1 MERDDFAHFGGGLG
15 FINSSPY
22 LHPLPHCARDTLLQP
37 SSLGLGNSMSR
48 HLQRDIDGL
57 ITELLTIS
65 SMVEE
70 MIDQATQALSERRFD
85 LAEEV
90 IKNDSFVDE
99 HEVHLEEECLK
110 MLALHQPVAIDL
122 RRIAAVMKI
131 NADLER
137 IADLAVS
144 IANRALAIGKHPA
157 FVVPDRL
164 PKMVV
169 LATQMV
175 RGSMDAFVNLDTT
188 AARRILAMDRQVDQF
203 NGDIIDELQTQ
214 MQKQPDMVAAALHCF
229 SGVRHLERI
238 ADHATNIAEDV
249 IYLVEGDI
257 VRHRHSKLNESP
269 S

>member
-1 MERDDFAHFGGGLG
+1 
-15 FINSSPY
+15 
-22 LHPLPHCARDTLLQP
+22 
-37 SSLGLGNSMSR
+37 MSK

-57 ITELLTIS
+57 INELLTIS

-70 MIDQATQALSERRFD
+70 MIDRATQALSERRFD
-85 LAEEV
+85 LADQV
-90 IKNDSFVDE
+90 ISSDEFVDQ

-122 RRIAAVMKI
+122 RRIATVLKI

-144 IANRALAIGKHPA
+144 IANRARAISEHPA
-157 FVVPDRL
+157 FIVPDRL

-175 RGSMDAFVNLDTT
+175 RGAMDSFVNLDSH
-188 AARRILAMDRQVDQF
+188 AARRILAMDQQVDQY
-203 NGDIIDELQTQ
+203 NCDIIDELQSR
-214 MQKQPDMVAAALHCF
+214 MQKQPDMVAASLHCF

-257 VRHRHSKLNESP
+257 VRHRHAKLSESP

>member
-1 MERDDFAHFGGGLG
+1 
-15 FINSSPY
+15 
-22 LHPLPHCARDTLLQP
+22 
-37 SSLGLGNSMSR
+37 MSK

-57 ITELLTIS
+57 IKQLLTIS

-70 MIDQATQALSERRFD
+70 MIDRATQALSERKYD
-85 LAEEV
+85 LAEQV
-90 IKNDSFVDE
+90 ISSDDFVDRQ
-99 HEVHLEEECLK
+99 EVHLEEECLK
-110 MLALHQPVAIDL
+110 MLALHQPVAVDL
-122 RRIAAVMKI
+122 RRIATVLKV

-144 IANRALAIGKHPA
+144 IANRAMAISEHPA

-164 PKMVV
+164 PQMVV

-175 RGSMDAFVNLDTT
+175 RSAMDSFVNLDSA
-188 AARRILAMDRQVDQF
+188 AARRILAMDHQVDRY
-203 NGDIIDELQTQ
+203 NSEIIEELQAL
-214 MQKQPDMVAAALHCF
+214 MQKQPDMVPAALHCF

-257 VRHRHSKLNESP
+257 VRHRHKNLNESP

>member
-1 MERDDFAHFGGGLG
+1 
-15 FINSSPY
+15 
-22 LHPLPHCARDTLLQP
+22 
-37 SSLGLGNSMSR
+37 MSK

-57 ITELLTIS
+57 INKLLTIS
-65 SMVEE
+65 SLVEE
-70 MIDQATQALSERRFD
+70 MIDRATQALSERRYD
-85 LAEEV
+85 LAEQV
-90 IKNDSFVDE
+90 ISSENFVDK

-122 RRIAAVMKI
+122 RRIATVLKV

-137 IADLAVS
+137 MADLAVS
-144 IANRALAIGKHPA
+144 IANRARAIAEYPA
-157 FVVPDRL
+157 FVPPDRL
-164 PKMVV
+164 PTMVV

-175 RGSMDAFVNLDTT
+175 RAAMDSFVNLDSA
-188 AARRILAMDRQVDQF
+188 AARRILAMDHQVDQF
-203 NGDIIDELQTQ
+203 NCEIIDELQAR
-214 MQKQPDMVAAALHCF
+214 MQKQPDMVPAALHCF

-257 VRHRHSKLNESP
+257 VRHLHAKLSESP

>member
-1 MERDDFAHFGGGLG
+1 
-15 FINSSPY
+15 
-22 LHPLPHCARDTLLQP
+22 
-37 SSLGLGNSMSR
+37 MSK

-57 ITELLTIS
+57 IKELLTIS

-70 MIDQATQALSERRFD
+70 MIDRATLALSERKYD
-85 LAEEV
+85 LAEQV
-90 IKNDSFVDE
+90 ISSDEFVDRQ
-99 HEVHLEEECLK
+99 EVHLEEECLK
-110 MLALHQPVAIDL
+110 MLALPQPVAIDL
-122 RRIAAVMKI
+122 RRIATVLKV

-144 IANRALAIGKHPA
+144 IANRAKAISEHPA

-164 PKMVV
+164 SPMVV

-175 RGSMDAFVNLDTT
+175 RSAMDSFVNLDCT
-188 AARRILAMDRQVDQF
+188 AARRILAMDHQVDQY
-203 NGDIIDELQTQ
+203 NCEIIDELQAL
-214 MQKQPDMVAAALHCF
+214 MQKQPNMIAPALHCF

-249 IYLVEGDI
+249 IYLVEGEI
-257 VRHRHSKLNESP
+257 VRHRHKNLTESP